1 MEGGGG
7 ADHDGGG
14 GRDDE
19 SVTSMGSNSYVHH
32 ITRSLLPPLPPSPPH
47 ASLPPY
53 ALCFI
58 FSTPAPACG
67 LLTHPSLPPS
77 LALLLPSRTRY
88 NRPLISKNQYYDQ
101 IAALDL
107 NFALDNPLY
116 ADKEIHVRYCFASP
130 LPPSFPPPTSVGV
143 RFGWKA
149 ACNASRG
156 CEREGG

>member
-19 SVTSMGSNSYVHH
+19 SVTSIGSNSYVHH
-32 ITRSLLPPLPPSPPH
+32 ITRSLLPPLPPSPHH

-58 FSTPAPACG
+58 VSTPAPACG